1 MYGFIMKNTVKFN
14 QNRDFRRLYFKGKSV
29 ADALL
34 VIYYTK
40 SRTPDVSHF
49 GITATKKIGK
59 ANKRNRA
66 RRLITEAY
74 RAVAPEIQGG
84 WDFVFVAR
92 TKTTFSNFHSVYNSM
107 LTLMKKEG
115 IIN

>member
-1 MYGFIMKNTVKFN
+1 MKKTIKINEN
-14 QNRDFRRLYFKGKSV
+14 GHFRRLYFKGKSF

-34 VIYYTK
+34 IVYVLK
-40 SRTPDVSHF
+40 SRTPDISHL

-66 RRLITEAY
+66 RRLIVEAY
-74 RAVAPEIQGG
+74 RLLEPQIQGG

-92 TKTTFSNFHSVYNSM
+92 TKTTFSTMPKVKESM
-107 LTLMKKEG
+107 QNLLKKAGVLCE
-115 IIN
+115 

>member
-1 MYGFIMKNTVKFN
+1 MIKTVKIKEN
-14 QNRDFRRLYFKGKSV
+14 GQFRRLYFKGKSF

-34 VIYYTK
+34 VVYVLK
-40 SRTPDVSHF
+40 SRTPDISHL

-66 RRLITEAY
+66 RRLIVEAY
-74 RAVAPEIQGG
+74 RLIEPKIHGG

-92 TKTTFSNFHSVYNSM
+92 TKTTFSTMPKVKESM
-107 LTLMKKEG
+107 ENLLLKAGVFDE
-115 IIN
+115 

>member
-1 MYGFIMKNTVKFN
+1 MKKTLKIKENGH
-14 QNRDFRRLYFKGKSV
+14 FRRLYFKGKSF

-34 VIYYTK
+34 VVYVLK
-40 SRTPDVSHF
+40 SRTPDISHL

-74 RAVAPEIQGG
+74 RLLETKIQGG

-92 TKTTFSNFHSVYNSM
+92 TKTTFSTMGKVKESM
-107 LTLMKKEG
+107 EKLLSQAGVML
-115 IIN
+115 